1 MEALNNKKIEPL
13 ITVFINEN
21 SSIVN
26 LAYIVRISDEIMLRG
41 SIFTEITFI
50 ADSMLRFLVPSL
62 TKIKRYAKTPLFS
75 IWDMGSEGNKMNVG
89 ILIDN
94 QCDEPLIKK
103 RLEKMVGRLFP
114 VHRIK

>member
-21 SSIVN
+21 SSIVD
-26 LAYIVRISDEIMLRG
+26 LAYIVKISDGLMLQKY
-41 SIFTEITFI
+41 IFTELSSI
-50 ADSMLRFLVPSL
+50 ADNMLQYLVPSL
-62 TKIKRYAKTPLFS
+62 TKIKKYAKTPLFS
-75 IWDMGSEGNKMNVG
+75 IWDMGLENNKRNVG

-103 RLEKMVGRLFP
+103 RLEKMAGKIVSCL
-114 VHRIK
+114 